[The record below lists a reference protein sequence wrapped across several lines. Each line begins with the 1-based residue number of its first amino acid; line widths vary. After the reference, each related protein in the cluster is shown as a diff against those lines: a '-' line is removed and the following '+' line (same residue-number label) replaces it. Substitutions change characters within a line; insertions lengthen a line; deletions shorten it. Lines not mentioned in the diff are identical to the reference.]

1 MDDLPDD
8 VEALRRVRFFEDLT
22 PEDLDRIAGIGER
35 RSFEPGEAIVHKDDD
50 TGGLYILLSGTATVE
65 AGGKQHTL
73 QAGDFTGEMGLL
85 AKKPR
90 SATVTAAEP
99 VEAMVIETMYF
110 KPFLIKN
117 PSVAV
122 HLLEVVADRLREVQD
137 RVERQ
142 AGPS

>member
-22 PEDLDRIAGIGER
+22 PEDLDRIAGIGQR
-35 RSFEPGEAIVHKDDD
+35 RSFAPGEAIVHRDDD
-50 TGGLYILLSGTATVE
+50 TGGLFILLSGTATVE

-73 QAGDFTGEMGLL
+73 QPGDFTGEMGLL

-90 SATVTAAEP
+90 SATVTAAGP

-122 HLLEVVADRLREVQD
+122 HLLEVVAERLREVQD
-137 RVERQ
+137 RIEHQ

>member
-1 MDDLPDD
+1 MDELPEE
-8 VEALRRVRFFEDLT
+8 VEALRGVRFFEDLT
-22 PEDLDRIAGIGER
+22 PEDLDRISRIGQR
-35 RSFEPGEAIVHKDDD
+35 RSFGAGEAIVSKDDD

-73 QAGDFTGEMGLL
+73 GPGDFTGEMGLL
-85 AKKPR
+85 ARKPR

-122 HLLEVVADRLREVQD
+122 HLLEVVAERLREVQD
-137 RVERQ
+137 RVER
-142 AGPS
+142 GG

>member
-22 PEDLDRIAGIGER
+22 PEDLDRIAGIGQR
-35 RSFEPGEAIVHKDDD
+35 RSFEAGDAIVHKDDD

-65 AGGKQHTL
+65 AGGTTHTL
-73 QAGDFTGEMGLL
+73 HPGDFTGEMGLL

-90 SATVTAAEP
+90 SATVVAAEP

-122 HLLEVVADRLREVQD
+122 HLLEVVAERLREVQD
-137 RVERQ
+137 RVER
-142 AGPS
+142 GG

>member
-1 MDDLPDD
+1 
-8 VEALRRVRFFEDLT
+8 
-22 PEDLDRIAGIGER
+22 
-35 RSFEPGEAIVHKDDD
+35 
-50 TGGLYILLSGTATVE
+50 
-65 AGGKQHTL
+65 
-73 QAGDFTGEMGLL
+73 MGLL

-122 HLLEVVADRLREVQD
+122 HLLEVVAERLREVQD
-137 RVERQ
+137 RVEHQ